1 MKPKPTVE
9 ARRWL
14 DQATSDLAF
23 AELGVREGYPAQAC
37 FMCQQG
43 GERALKALRYVAGE
57 RLVRRRR
64 PSRSPGRSSGAPR
77 R

>member
-14 DQATSDLAF
+14 DQARSDLAF

-37 FMCQQG
+37 FMCQQ
-43 GERALKALRYVAGE
+43 AGE
-57 RLVRRRR
+57 KTLKSLRDLAAADM
-64 PSRSPGRSSGAPR
+64 PSRAGDWEYEA
-77 R
+77 